1 MVGLRL
7 NLMPTAYAPAAGKID
22 NAPFPTEIVKSVF
35 VKLIPTPENGVEVET
50 PFLYEAMTDAV
61 VTHVEG
67 VNVKRLAS

>member
-1 MVGLRL
+1 
-7 NLMPTAYAPAAGKID
+7 
-22 NAPFPTEIVKSVF
+22 VF